1 MDLILDLI
9 VKVKGFFGMVQ
20 EKIAQILLFL
30 FLLLTQVT
38 PAYAA
43 GGIAS
48 STFVKGTLKML
59 KDGASGFKSLAIA
72 GAVVCIIAYGLLKMF
87 ADDMEDKGWNKRI
100 RRAIIGCI
108 IVLTAS
114 ALVEMF
120 TGYYV

>member
-1 MDLILDLI
+1 MNWI
-9 VKVKGFFGMVQ
+9 VRIKGFLRRICGKMEQLFLV
-20 EKIAQILLFL
+20 LFL
-30 FLLLTQVT
+30 FLMQATT
-38 PAYAA
+38 AYAA
-43 GGIAS
+43 GGIES
-48 STFVKGTLKML
+48 STFVKGTLKL
-59 KDGASGFKSLAIA
+59 LNDGASGLKSLAIA

>member
-1 MDLILDLI
+1 MNLTE
-9 VKVKGFFGMVQ
+9 KAKGLWETVQ
-20 EKIAQILLFL
+20 DRMAQFTV
-30 FLLLTQVT
+30 FLLLLLMPTST
-38 PAYAA
+38 AYAA
-43 GGIAS
+43 GGIAGS
-48 STFVKGTLKML
+48 QFVKGTLKML
-59 KDGASGFKSLAIA
+59 NDGASGLKSLAIA

>member
-1 MDLILDLI
+1 MNFKNFLGVLS
-9 VKVKGFFGMVQ
+9 
-20 EKIAQILLFL
+20 ERIAQAFVFIG
-30 FLLLTQVT
+30 LLLTQVT

-43 GGIAS
+43 GIAD
-48 STFVKGTLKML
+48 STFIKGTLKML
-59 KDGASGFKSLAIA
+59 NDGASGLKGLAIA

-100 RRAIIGCI
+100 GRAIIGCV
-108 IVLTAS
+108 IVLTAA

>member
-1 MDLILDLI
+1 MDLI
-9 VKVKGFFGMVQ
+9 VKVKAFFGMIYDKAVRF
-20 EKIAQILLFL
+20 LLFL

-43 GGIAS
+43 GIAN

-59 KDGASGFKSLAIA
+59 NDGASGLKSLAIA

>member
-30 FLLLTQVT
+30 FLLLTQLT

-59 KDGASGFKSLAIA
+59 KDGASGLKSLAIA